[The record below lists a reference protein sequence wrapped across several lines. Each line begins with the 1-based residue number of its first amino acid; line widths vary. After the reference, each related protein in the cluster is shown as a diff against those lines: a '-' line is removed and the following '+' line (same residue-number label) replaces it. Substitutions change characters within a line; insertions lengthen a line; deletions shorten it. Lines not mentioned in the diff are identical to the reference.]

1 MQYSPPNPT
10 HEHKK
15 AMLAT
20 KGAVELQ
27 YMSQSGAK
35 SSTLP
40 SSEVALSTSQLSHSN
55 SSDVSA
61 NSNSSYVSATT
72 SIGTKEE
79 IGISRRKSA
88 NWADVNYESLRI
100 ATDNFNPSL
109 EIGDGGS
116 ARVFKTNVKGCPCA
130 IKLIGR
136 EYERSFASEV
146 NTLTQIRH
154 DNICCLYA
162 SAMNGPQLC
171 LVLELMDIA
180 LDKRLVLEPVLSV
193 NQRVWIALGICRGL
207 AYLHSLS
214 PALIHRDMKCQ
225 NGNTTFRN

>member
-1 MQYSPPNPT
+1 
-10 HEHKK
+10 
-15 AMLAT
+15 MLAT

-35 SSTLP
+35 ASTLL
-40 SSEVALSTSQLSHSN
+40 SSEVPLSTSQLSHSN

-61 NSNSSYVSATT
+61 TT
-72 SIGTKEE
+72 SIGTKEN

-88 NWADVNYESLRI
+88 NWTDVNYETLQH
-100 ATDNFNPSL
+100 ATDNFDPSL

-116 ARVFKTNVKGCPCA
+116 ARVFKADVNGIPCA
-130 IKLIGR
+130 IKLISSGR
-136 EYERSFASEV
+136 LEQGESEV

-154 DNICCLYA
+154 ENICCLYA

-214 PALIHRDMKCQ
+214 PALIHRDIKSQ
-225 NGNTTFRN
+225 NGNHATFEIDLYRFHIDSLTLCYLVL